1 MISLQEYSMKITKSK
16 LKEMIKTEL
25 TEANDGELA
34 DPFWDF
40 NEAFDKLRNQLDV
53 TPRGKDYT
61 KDKKLHQIIKASKKA
76 MHLLYNHLKNNAY
89 IR

>member
-1 MISLQEYSMKITKSK
+1 MKLTKSK

-25 TEANDGELA
+25 NEASDGELA
-34 DPFWDF
+34 DPFWDY
-40 NEAFDKLRNQLDV
+40 NEALDKLIAQAGV

-61 KDKKLHQIIKASKKA
+61 KDKKLFKIIEANRKA
-76 MHLLYNHLKNNAY
+76 MSVLYNHLKKNAY